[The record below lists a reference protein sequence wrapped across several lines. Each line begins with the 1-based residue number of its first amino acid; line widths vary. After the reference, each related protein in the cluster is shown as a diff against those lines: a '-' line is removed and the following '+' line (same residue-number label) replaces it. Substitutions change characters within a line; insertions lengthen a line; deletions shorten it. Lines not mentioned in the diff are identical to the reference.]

1 MKYFLCT
8 TSKVVMFSCMA
19 ICNIEGLML
28 DIIGIVLEHT
38 KEKGPMVT
46 KLKEILHNAN
56 HHGEFPYDFGYGEV
70 VYLASIC
77 VIFIATIILE
87 VRLSRDINVN

>member
-1 MKYFLCT
+1 MKHFLCSI
-8 TSKVVMFSCMA
+8 SKVVMFSCMA

-56 HHGEFPYDFGYGEV
+56 HDFGYGEV
-70 VYLASIC
+70 VYLTSIC

-87 VRLSRDINVN
+87 VRLSRDINVY